1 MKVKRFELGKV
12 KSIALGIIAI
22 SLTTFIFSS
31 CSKDDEGGS
40 DVPAVAYDSHAV
52 DLGLPSGNL
61 WSDVNYGASKAT
73 EAGGFYAWGETKTK
87 TKYDES
93 TYEALTIDI
102 TNGIAKTSADV
113 VYLNEGGK
121 WYIPT
126 IADWSELLNEEY
138 TTWTWEEGADYKG
151 YKIVSKKN
159 GNSIFLPAVGYKQ
172 GEKSVTASWNFY
184 LSSTGDPGYATLDL
198 ILQFKKSTKGTT
210 STYTYFGIPI
220 RAVRSK

>member
-1 MKVKRFELGKV
+1 MKVKRIGLESVKV
-12 KSIALGIIAI
+12 SALGIIAL
-22 SLTTFIFSS
+22 SLIVFVFSS
-31 CSKDDEGGS
+31 CSSDD
-40 DVPAVAYDSHAV
+40 DVVDNVPAVAYDSHAV

-87 TKYDES
+87 DKYDES
-93 TYEALTIDI
+93 TYEKLTIDI

-113 VYLNEGGK
+113 VYVNEGGK

-126 IADWSELLNEEY
+126 IADWSELISEDY

-151 YKIVSKKN
+151 YRIVSKKN

-198 ILQFKKSTKGTT
+198 ILQFKKTTIGTT

-220 RAVRSK
+220 RPVRSK